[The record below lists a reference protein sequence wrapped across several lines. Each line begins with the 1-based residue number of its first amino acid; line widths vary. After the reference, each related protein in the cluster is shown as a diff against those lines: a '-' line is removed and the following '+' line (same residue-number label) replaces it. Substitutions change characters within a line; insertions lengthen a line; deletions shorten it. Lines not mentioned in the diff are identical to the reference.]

1 MPMNYDN
8 ILLLSNHQSEYQT
21 IKSKLDKE
29 KIIRVYSY
37 QSQLVEGTSLETAGF
52 VYQGNCLT
60 IWPNMNVQIV
70 TDYDLTDL
78 NLIYIDGK
86 IIVTK

>member
-29 KIIRVYSY
+29 KIIR
-37 QSQLVEGTSLETAGF
+37 
-52 VYQGNCLT
+52 
-60 IWPNMNVQIV
+60 
-70 TDYDLTDL
+70 
-78 NLIYIDGK
+78 
-86 IIVTK
+86 

>member
-1 MPMNYDN
+1 MPMNYGTV
-8 ILLLSNHQSEYQT
+8 LLLSNDSSEYQT

-37 QSQLVEGTSLETAGF
+37 QSQLVEGTSLEAAWFG
-52 VYQGNCLT
+52 YQGNCLS
-60 IWPNMNVQIV
+60 ICPNMNVQIV
-70 TDYDLTDL
+70 SYNDLTHL